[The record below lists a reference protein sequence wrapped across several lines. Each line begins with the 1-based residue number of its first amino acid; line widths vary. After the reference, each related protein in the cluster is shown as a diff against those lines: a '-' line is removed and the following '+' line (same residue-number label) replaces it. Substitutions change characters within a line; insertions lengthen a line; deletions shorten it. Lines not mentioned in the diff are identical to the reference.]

1 MREDWGLSRWRQE
14 EDPDGES
21 QGKIKEPMLMLYARN
36 NPAMKHGD
44 CERSEGLV

>member
-14 EDPDGES
+14 EDPDGET

-36 NPAMKHGD
+36 NPVMKHGD
-44 CERSEGLV
+44 GEISEGLV